1 MKKIVILLIMSLWSS
16 MLLAQQANNVPKK
29 FVATTEKEMYQLLE
43 KMIDSTLIEKKN
55 HHQSENLWGYYFE
68 ASLSISSNYINNTDT
83 LLMFIQDCDENK
95 LSESK
100 CNNEYY
106 ASISESMPIAFY
118 ERFLNYLD
126 GLRKSDNHHKMWYSF
141 PPLSDI
147 RMILIKQYESKTLN
161 KADSEKALRLIE
173 KISLIKIRDEHYYVY
188 LIVDEA
194 EPSEYMTP
202 KIREALVN
210 AIENPY
216 YPKDFLNSYM
226 LLQDTTFLD
235 ITNIPDSI
243 KIMHKK
249 KPQIMT
255 EYSTKLS
262 TYNWYQELGKYKYNG
277 LSAGQAYLEEK
288 RKSFSLQGYSGIEDI
303 ARYAYKHN
311 DKILIKY
318 LNEFKKKH
326 PDYKVRYYRTMWS
339 R

>member
-1 MKKIVILLIMSLWSS
+1 MKKIVILLIISLWSS
-16 MLLAQQANNVPKK
+16 MLLAQQADNVPKK
-29 FVATTEKEMYQLLE
+29 FVATSEKEMYQLLE

-55 HHQSENLWGYYFE
+55 HHQSENRFGDYFE
-68 ASLSISSNYINNTDT
+68 ASLSIFSDYISNKDT
-83 LLMFIQDCDENK
+83 LLIFVQDCDENK
-95 LSESK
+95 TVENK
-100 CNNEYY
+100 CNNKYY

-118 ERFLNYLD
+118 ERLLNYLD
-126 GLRKSDNHHKMWYSF
+126 GLRKSDNYHKIMYSF
-141 PPLSDI
+141 EPLYNI
-147 RMILIKQYESKTLN
+147 RDILIKQYESNILN
-161 KADSEKALRLIE
+161 KTDSKKVLDLIE
-173 KISLIKIRDEHYYVY
+173 KISLISIKEEHYYGY
-188 LIVDEA
+188 LRADEA
-194 EPSEYMTP
+194 KPSEYMTP

-288 RKSFSLQGYSGIEDI
+288 RKTFSLQGYSGIEDI
-303 ARYAYKHN
+303 ARYAYMHN
-311 DKILIKY
+311 DTLLIKY

-326 PDYKVRYYRTMWS
+326 PDYKVRYYRTMWGK
-339 R
+339 